1 MSDFVFPRDI
11 EINLPN
17 NKGCLRKRLK
27 KNGLKD
33 EITAVFVGKSQYFK
47 NIKLFW

>member
-1 MSDFVFPRDI
+1 MSDFVFPSDI

-27 KNGLKD
+27 KNALKD
-33 EITAVFVGKSQYFK
+33 EITAVFVVKSQYFN
-47 NIKLFW
+47 NI